1 MCENLKIT
9 FTNERKLWYLITF
22 PQLIAGLEF
31 LHLHKFRYH
40 GINSNNVL
48 IWNLD
53 PIAVKLSDSGIT
65 HPPSNCNVGT
75 KLTFIPNSTI
85 LYSPFSILQLCSY
98 LDSTLGDSVRRS
110 TSQRIDYILLG
121 LLVFEM
127 ATGKAPYEG
136 IYPPSTVVRAI
147 LHNKL
152 QLSIEAQH
160 FLQSKVC
167 SICSCTMYLLYS

>member
-1 MCENLKIT
+1 MCEKLEIT
-9 FTNERKLWYLITF
+9 LTNERKLWYLIIF

-75 KLTFIPNSTI
+75 I
-85 LYSPFSILQLCSY
+85 LVLF
-98 LDSTLGDSVRRS
+98 
-110 TSQRIDYILLG
+110 
-121 LLVFEM
+121 
-127 ATGKAPYEG
+127 
-136 IYPPSTVVRAI
+136 
-147 LHNKL
+147 HNKY
-152 QLSIEAQH
+152 LSPYQY
-160 FLQSKVC
+160 
-167 SICSCTMYLLYS
+167 SIPHSLFFSSAPTLIPRWVTLCVAPPLRESTTSF

>member
-1 MCENLKIT
+1 MIT
-9 FTNERKLWYLITF
+9 Y

-75 KLTFIPNSTI
+75 VFHKNKFLSPISI
-85 LYSPFSILQLCSY
+85 LHSLFSILQLCSY

-167 SICSCTMYLLYS
+167 CVCSWTVYLLYNCMVIK